1 MLKAYTHKSVQ
12 GKMGSLYGYVMLSN
26 MLEDEERF
34 RTIIDTA
41 IAKGEVEAY
50 PAYTNETEAQQK
62 KRIDR
67 ARKEADTEAQEADEE
82 IEEVK
87 KKQAKKAGTAKATKT
102 GSLDS
107 LAALIQGK
115 NKGRGDDF
123 LANLEAKY
131 AGKQSGKG
139 GKKRAKADVEPTDE
153 EFEAIQAKLKRKK

>member
-1 MLKAYTHKSVQ
+1 
-12 GKMGSLYGYVMLSN
+12 MLSN